1 MLLTLSN
8 GENTKIHFTK
18 QNPTN
23 QTWLKMKKQ
32 QHKLFAPELNCL
44 TFKNQNKN
52 TLTSLRCLN
61 SVKTEKLAV
70 I

>member
-44 TFKNQNKN
+44 TFKNQNKKHIN
-52 TLTSLRCLN
+52 IS
-61 SVKTEKLAV
+61 
-70 I
+70 